1 MGRKKK
7 GCFSRSE
14 ILGTISNGKQEPEA
28 CYPITKTTRQRRKQ
42 SETDPFPIVEEENHD
57 DSLDILEDIDEL
69 SRLMSVV
76 EIDDD
81 PKEFEKQ
88 LNLAGNH
95 RPFIFME
102 NAFSLIAAYH
112 HFLICLP
119 STIHPAVKGHLIER
133 FKALVEFP
141 SHPSL
146 ESFPSITPA
155 SIQEKLNNLSE
166 ESGVSFGLILA
177 PPTSHCLKV

>member
-14 ILGTISNGKQEPEA
+14 ILGTISNEKQEPEA
-28 CYPITKTTRQRRKQ
+28 CYPITKTTRQKRKQ
-42 SETDPFPIVEEENHD
+42 SETDPFHIVEEENLN
-57 DSLDILEDIDEL
+57 DSDIL

-95 RPFIFME
+95 RPFIY
-102 NAFSLIAAYH
+102 LWKT
-112 HFLICLP
+112 HF
-119 STIHPAVKGHLIER
+119 
-133 FKALVEFP
+133 
-141 SHPSL
+141 
-146 ESFPSITPA
+146 
-155 SIQEKLNNLSE
+155 N
-166 ESGVSFGLILA
+166 
-177 PPTSHCLKV
+177 